1 MCVCV
6 CVVVDVED
14 RSEVIGSLTVS
25 VEGLEALQAIMEDQD
40 QDQDQD
46 QDLTPVSSL
55 LPSA

>member
-46 QDLTPVSSL
+46 LTPVSSL